1 MATYTDIIENT
12 NVPVNDNIDKELTPD
27 EKQRK
32 FFGNYYKKV
41 GSVDPAQF
49 DIVRG
54 FLLGKKFEESVVDN
68 LTISLLEVAK
78 EQELNPTDMVKQL
91 DEIDGKLKLNTLL
104 CILLNTT
111 RNRTSIIGFN
121 QTKTINANILRTVL
135 A

>member
-1 MATYTDIIENT
+1 MATYTDTIEKT
-12 NVPVNDNIDKELTPD
+12 NVPVNNNIDKELTPD

-32 FFGNYYKKV
+32 FFGNYYKQV

-78 EQELNPTDMVKQL
+78 EQELNPMDMVKQL

-111 RNRTSIIGFN
+111 RNRTSIVGFN

>member
-1 MATYTDIIENT
+1 MSVT
-12 NVPVNDNIDKELTPD
+12 NITEHTNLPYEDAKITAD

-32 FFGNYYKKV
+32 FFDSYYTKDA
-41 GSVDPAQF
+41 SVDPAQF

-54 FLLGKKFEESVVDN
+54 FLVGKKYDETAIDN

-78 EQELNPTDMVKQL
+78 EQQLNPIDMIQQL
-91 DEIDGKLKLNTLL
+91 DDIDDRLKLNTLL

-111 RNRTSIIGFN
+111 RNRTSILGYTQAKIVSTN
-121 QTKTINANILRTVL
+121 ISRTIL

>member
-1 MATYTDIIENT
+1 MATYTDTIEKT
-12 NVPVNDNIDKELTPD
+12 NVPVNNNIDKELTPD

-32 FFGNYYKKV
+32 FFGNYYKQV

-78 EQELNPTDMVKQL
+78 EQELNPMDMVKQL